1 MRKVVIFIILLTLFP
16 IVYASYDDMWSAIS
30 TNEGDKPFW
39 INSTEYPQPITF
51 DGSVQPG
58 WNSDIYWV
66 VNATGKGIYYIRIYS
81 NTSNPNI
88 DSNYSENKSVEIFS
102 KGIIPTEKTAGEP
115 FWSETSNP
123 VVLDGSVQ
131 PGDYSFSYLINATG
145 PINSS
150 WLVMAFANSTNP
162 NVYRNDSSEVNVT
175 IALVDTTPPTITFLS
190 KNPSDINSVNV
201 YDNGLNT
208 TYEITDDSGVN
219 NVTFYYKTNS
229 STTDITQYING
240 TGEKG
245 FMNTSNYSLS
255 GSNYTFSLTPD
266 EVYPG
271 TYNIRPKLISSLSHN
286 AYSLDKNKK
295 MMKIMFLNVSSNR
308 QYNAFMLYALNK
320 TPNSGD
326 FRIYYCNDSYT
337 SGSVISSPYC
347 VNFFVLPSGVPHVN
361 YPTGGI
367 KYFMIPLGIN
377 TTTGEIGGIKV
388 TNTSYIILRGATVGD
403 GWDVYYVSNV
413 TRPNTVQTS
422 SNSGNSWSNF
432 AGTVN
437 AHIHQFDGTDKMW
450 YYVCANDTLGNS
462 DCSGI
467 SSDLMDLYG
476 LPPTSPDVYNPTEG
490 IYTGNITINYTE
502 AISPNGYDIAFY
514 NISLVNLDL
523 SHNMTITSNNYLNLS
538 YVWDST
544 PALTGQYFI
553 KVTACDVYDQCSYGL
568 SENITIYN
576 TYEKQ
581 YSQSITAT
589 GALARIVYA
598 IRSVTQTITIVI
610 SKLALII
617 QKTFIQPINI
627 QANVIRLASLSRQIS
642 QSLTIS
648 ESVIR
653 IQLSTRNVLQSVS
666 TSLSIT
672 RSFVGT
678 RILYANPTAYAVVHR
693 TYYIIRAITE
703 PITVTNTVV
712 RFAHMTREISQTYT
726 ATATIFKMLVSGR
739 SIQQSNIIT
748 ATVSRI
754 FVGTRA
760 LSQTIST
767 SYSVIGQRT
776 VVRISTLT
784 VSVSESIVRGVN
796 FSRSL
801 YLDRFVTVLLEA
813 VTPSRVYYLLQS
825 PPYHLFR
832 FFANIENI
840 ILLGIALG
848 SVTFVSTLWVWRK
861 RRELFERAEDK
872 W

>member
-1 MRKVVIFIILLTLFP
+1 
-16 IVYASYDDMWSAIS
+16 
-30 TNEGDKPFW
+30 
-39 INSTEYPQPITF
+39 
-51 DGSVQPG
+51 
-58 WNSDIYWV
+58 
-66 VNATGKGIYYIRIYS
+66 
-81 NTSNPNI
+81 
-88 DSNYSENKSVEIFS
+88 
-102 KGIIPTEKTAGEP
+102 
-115 FWSETSNP
+115 
-123 VVLDGSVQ
+123 
-131 PGDYSFSYLINATG
+131 
-145 PINSS
+145 
-150 WLVMAFANSTNP
+150 
-162 NVYRNDSSEVNVT
+162 
-175 IALVDTTPPTITFLS
+175 
-190 KNPSDINSVNV
+190 
-201 YDNGLNT
+201 
-208 TYEITDDSGVN
+208 
-219 NVTFYYKTNS
+219 
-229 STTDITQYING
+229 
-240 TGEKG
+240 
-245 FMNTSNYSLS
+245 
-255 GSNYTFSLTPD
+255 
-266 EVYPG
+266 
-271 TYNIRPKLISSLSHN
+271 
-286 AYSLDKNKK
+286 
-295 MMKIMFLNVSSNR
+295 
-308 QYNAFMLYALNK
+308 
-320 TPNSGD
+320 
-326 FRIYYCNDSYT
+326 
-337 SGSVISSPYC
+337 
-347 VNFFVLPSGVPHVN
+347 
-361 YPTGGI
+361 
-367 KYFMIPLGIN
+367 
-377 TTTGEIGGIKV
+377 
-388 TNTSYIILRGATVGD
+388 
-403 GWDVYYVSNV
+403 
-413 TRPNTVQTS
+413 
-422 SNSGNSWSNF
+422 
-432 AGTVN
+432 
-437 AHIHQFDGTDKMW
+437 MW

-576 TYEKQ
+576 TYEKEKQ
-581 YSQSITAT
+581 EYITASDVLSRLISEIRSFSQSANIA
-589 GALARIVYA
+589 GVLSRLISE
-598 IRSVTQTITIVI
+598 IRSFSQSANIYL
-610 SKLALII
+610 SKII
-617 QKTFIQPINI
+617 ILQKAFIQSINI
-627 QANVIRLASLSRQIS
+627 QANVARLAYFSRHVS
-642 QSLTIS
+642 QAPTIT
-648 ESVIR
+648 ESVTR
-653 IQLSTRNVLQSVS
+653 IQLSSRAVLQAVS
-666 TSLSIT
+666 NYLSLT
-672 RSFVGT
+672 RRFVGS
-678 RILYANPTAYAVVHR
+678 RILYANPTIYAVIHK

-754 FVGTRA
+754 FIQNRA

-784 VSVSESIVRGVN
+784 VSVSESIVRSVN